1 MRREGRG
8 GGGVAQRIRGD
19 EESVCNHPD
28 EPVVKALGQQQ
39 KHPFVRRE
47 GVGTR
52 AVVQGM
58 GEGGGRRPNND
69 EP

>member
-1 MRREGRG
+1 MRGGGEGRG
-8 GGGVAQRIRGD
+8 GTGAT
-19 EESVCNHPD
+19 
-28 EPVVKALGQQQ
+28 K

-58 GEGGGRRPNND
+58 GEGGGRRPKND
-69 EP
+69 DP